1 MRLRRP
7 DHFSVKLSV
16 AAAALAASLA
26 LASPAIAHDGAAVG
40 ASPIAHDGHGMPD
53 MRPEWRGSQP
63 NGQPHH
69 GMQANGPGF
78 DQSSYERAREDWLAV
93 CRHDQRRGQGVGG
106 GLIGG
111 LVGGLLGN
119 RIAGRNDRL
128 LGTVIGG
135 VAGAAAGVAIE
146 KSANRGRSQDY
157 CEAYLNAYSQPSY
170 GHAAYA
176 QPMMMVPM
184 MAPMMAGAQQ
194 THQEPCTETTV
205 TEEWVTVPGRS
216 RTIIRYARPAPDK
229 RVRIAPGKRV
239 RTD

>member
-7 DHFSVKLSV
+7 DHFSAKLSA
-16 AAAALAASLA
+16 AAAALAASLL
-26 LASPAIAHDGAAVG
+26 LASPAIAHDGMG
-40 ASPIAHDGHGMPD
+40 ASTPPPMAHGSHAVPD
-53 MRPEWRGSQP
+53 MRPEWRGPQPNSQP
-63 NGQPHH
+63 YHA
-69 GMQANGPGF
+69 MQTNGPGF
-78 DQSSYERAREDWLAV
+78 DQAAYERAREDWLAV
-93 CRHDQRRGQGVGG
+93 CRHDQRRGQGLGG

-111 LVGGLLGN
+111 LLGGLAGN
-119 RIAGRNDRL
+119 RIAGRNDRF

-135 VAGAAAGVAIE
+135 VAGAAAGATIE

-184 MAPMMAGAQQ
+184 MAVQSQQ
-194 THQEPCTETTV
+194 AHQEPCTETSV

-216 RTIIRYARPAPDK
+216 RTIIRYSRPVPDK
-229 RVRIAPGKRV
+229 RVRIAPSKRV
-239 RTD
+239 RTN